1 MAMHVETRLIG
12 VDVAKDELVVAQS
25 GIDDCITV
33 LNEKKA
39 IAAYLKALCGPVA
52 IAIEATGVYHLEF
65 VEQAFRNGCT
75 VYLVDGYRLKRYR
88 ESIGVRAKTDASDAK
103 LLLRYLAH
111 EQEDLRP
118 WCPPPEGYQQIQG
131 LLRRRAVLVQT
142 QTTLH
147 QSLGGMSELR
157 VTLAA
162 LLRKMRQVDQLIQK
176 RMRKTVVRLGWLT
189 DVQRCAAIEG
199 IGPLTSTALA
209 TLFRRGDFKSADAF
223 IAFMGLDVRVRDS
236 GKSRGRRKLTKKGD
250 SEIRRLLYMA
260 AMTASRSSQW
270 QGYYERA
277 LSRGLSRI
285 QALVAL
291 ARKLA
296 RIAFALLKNQSNY
309 EPKSHKEPCAAT

>member
-1 MAMHVETRLIG
+1 MAMHVERRLIG

-25 GIDDCITV
+25 GIDDCISV
-33 LNEKKA
+33 VNEEKV
-39 IAAYLKALCGPVA
+39 IAGYLKALHGPVA
-52 IAIEATGVYHLEF
+52 IAIEATNVYHLEF
-65 VEQAFRNGCT
+65 VEQAYRKGHT
-75 VYLVDGYRLKRYR
+75 VYLIDGFRLKRYR
-88 ESIGVRAKTDASDAK
+88 ESIGGRAKTDATDAQ

-131 LLRRRAVLVQT
+131 LLRRRAVLIHA
-142 QTTLH
+142 QTTLR
-147 QSLGGMSELR
+147 QSLRGMPELR
-157 VTLAA
+157 ATTAA
-162 LLRKMRQVDQLIQK
+162 LLRKMQQVDQLIQK
-176 RMRKTVVRLGWLT
+176 RLRETVGRLGWLA

-199 IGPLTSTALA
+199 IGPLSSIALA
-209 TLFRRGDFKSADAF
+209 TLFRRGAFKSADAY

-260 AMTASRSSQW
+260 AMTASRSSRW
-270 QGYYERA
+270 KAYYERA

-309 EPKSHKEPCAAT
+309 DPKPPKEHCATT